1 MTTVILLN
9 GVGSVGKSSI
19 AKALQ
24 AMTRTP
30 FLHVAMDDFIAML
43 PARFAD
49 HPDAFAFRA
58 VGSETAPQV
67 SIITG
72 PVGKRLI
79 RGIRRAIAALAEA
92 GNDIVVDEV
101 LLGEGAEDY
110 RALLAGFDL
119 KFVGVVAPLEVIEAR
134 EKQRGDRLLGLARW
148 QFDRVHVGIDY
159 DFVVDSST
167 ASAESCAGLIR
178 DRFDL

>member
-1 MTTVILLN
+1 M
-9 GVGSVGKSSI
+9 
-19 AKALQ
+19 
-24 AMTRTP
+24 
-30 FLHVAMDDFIAML
+30 
-43 PARFAD
+43 
-49 HPDAFAFRA
+49 
-58 VGSETAPQV
+58 
-67 SIITG
+67 
-72 PVGKRLI
+72 
-79 RGIRRAIAALAEA
+79 RRAIAALAEA
-92 GNDIVVDEV
+92 GNDMIVDEV

-110 RALLAGFDL
+110 RALLADFDL

-178 DRFDL
+178 QRFDL